1 VGAGRNRYLLAMA
14 ISESEIAQVRSA
26 TDIVALISETV
37 ALKKSG
43 RRWTGLCPFHGE
55 KTPSF
60 SVNAEEGRYYC
71 FGCRASGD
79 QITFVREIQH
89 LDFMDALRLLADR
102 AGIELHDDANAGPAR
117 KERQEALAAMDKA
130 VTWYHERLLNAPD
143 ARPAR
148 EYLKSRGIGGDIA
161 RQFKLGWAPDEWD
174 GLAKGLKF
182 TEKVLM
188 DTGLGFVNKGDR
200 RQDALRARVIFPIF
214 DPGGKAIA
222 VGGRILPPPYG
233 VSRPDGRVEAKYKN
247 SPETSIY
254 SKRRTLYALNWAK
267 DDVIKSDEIIVCEGY
282 TDVIAFFMA
291 GMPRAV
297 ATCGTALGE
306 DHFKTMR
313 NFAKRIVLA
322 YDADKAGQSAAASVY
337 QWERQHEVDVFV
349 AHLPKGQDPAELAQH
364 DPEALRKSV
373 VDAVPFLRFR
383 LDRVLEG
390 ANLATAEGRGRA
402 AEHAMEVLAEHPSE
416 LVRDQYIM
424 QVASTL
430 RLEESLLRPRVAEL
444 ARNPKAR
451 TANEPPPITVGQ
463 PRSARLPMP
472 RPGLEALR
480 LRVHVPNDV
489 KDRLIAAYFVN
500 DVQREI
506 FEGLSSDRSLSEV
519 IDELDRRGEEEAA
532 HVLSQLAVDEL
543 DREYTVEDVTAV
555 VSQLIRSA
563 VTIELKNVARD
574 LNDGT
579 MAPEVADVTVRDVKE
594 RLVLLESPSGQLA
607 ENELREWL
615 LERTSSRSS

>member
-1 VGAGRNRYLLAMA
+1 MA

-247 SPETSIY
+247 SP
-254 SKRRTLYALNWAK
+254 AK

-480 LRVHVPNDV
+480 LRVHFPNDV

>member
-1 VGAGRNRYLLAMA
+1 
-14 ISESEIAQVRSA
+14 
-26 TDIVALISETV
+26 VALISETV

-43 RRWTGLCPFHGE
+43 RRWTGLCPFHAE

-117 KERQEALAAMDKA
+117 KERQEAMAAMEMA
-130 VTWYHERLLNAPD
+130 VTWYHDRLLNAPD

-148 EYLKSRGIGGDIA
+148 EYLKSRGFGGDIA
-161 RQFKLGWAPDEWD
+161 RQFRLGWAPDEWD

-182 TEKVLM
+182 TEKLLLA
-188 DTGLGFVNKGDR
+188 TGLGFVNKGDR

-214 DPGGKAIA
+214 DSAGKAIA

-233 VSRPDGRVEAKYKN
+233 SAAGPDGRVEAKYKN

-267 DDVIKSDEIIVCEGY
+267 DDIIKSDEIIVCEGY

-306 DHFKTMR
+306 EHFKTMR

-349 AHLPKGQDPAELAQH
+349 AHLPKGQDPADLARS
-364 DPEALRKSV
+364 DPEELRKSINE
-373 VDAVPFLRFR
+373 AVPFLQFR
-383 LDRVLEG
+383 LDRVLES
-390 ANLATAEGRGRA
+390 ANVATAEGRGRA
-402 AEHAMEVLAEHPSE
+402 AERAMEVLAEHPSE

-424 QVASTL
+424 QVASAL

-444 ARNPKAR
+444 ARNPR
-451 TANEPPPITVGQ
+451 PPTTNEPRPIAVSQ
-463 PRSARLPMP
+463 PRAARLPMP

-480 LRVHVPNDV
+480 LRVHFPNDV
-489 KDRLIAAYFVN
+489 KDRLISAYFVN

-506 FEGLSSDRSLSEV
+506 FDGLSSERSLSEV
-519 IDELDRRGEEEAA
+519 IDDLDRRGGEEAA

-563 VTIELKNVARD
+563 VNAELKNVNRD
-574 LNDGT
+574 LQSGILS
-579 MAPEVADVTVRDVKE
+579 PEVADVTVRDVKE

-615 LERTSSRSS
+615 VERTSSRST